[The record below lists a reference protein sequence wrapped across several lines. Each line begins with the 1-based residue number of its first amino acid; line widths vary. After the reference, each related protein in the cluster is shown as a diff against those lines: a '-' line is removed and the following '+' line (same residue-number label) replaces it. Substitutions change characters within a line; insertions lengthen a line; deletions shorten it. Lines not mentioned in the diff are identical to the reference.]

1 MFGRAPSRLALFIA
15 AAAASSSVTLAATSA
30 AAHGPYVVV
39 RDDGSLTHP
48 ITNPDVNRQAI
59 MKQYKA
65 SGAPVPDILSVWTTF
80 PMGGEVF
87 ETLFDPVANDV
98 QGIGLEQDYGGDG
111 TFTSDTPPLRSML
124 LHNDVLALA
133 QRAKTQYAPTDGFAD
148 YLFLLEL
155 SHNWGPEVRIP
166 SAADGGGGPS
176 TELEGFPFHWSFWN
190 DMGGSPAGGNPWKDN
205 GDGTFTAQSQ
215 NPGAMT
221 YSMLDLYLMGLADA
235 SEVKPFGA
243 LENAVPPKGVLDPF
257 TGQPYAAS
265 SFPWFGTTPFTVT
278 ATRRTL
284 TIDDVVATNGKRVPA
299 FGASPTSWTLGI
311 VLVVGAT
318 ESDAQISQ
326 AEATFDPI
334 AAGFA
339 PAFSRAT
346 GGRGTMHV
354 VTQLAP
360 DADAG
365 ADAGVDGDT
374 DDAGDDAST
383 PDASASAPHASSGS
397 GGCSTGGSPADGAL
411 FGVAAAL
418 LVALRRRARSAS
430 AWWCGD

>member
-1 MFGRAPSRLALFIA
+1 MRTHLPSVFGVAVA
-15 AAAASSSVTLAATSA
+15 ASMSLTVAASSSAAQ
-30 AAHGPYVVV
+30 GPYVVI
-39 RDDGSLTHP
+39 RDDGSLTKP
-48 ITNPDVNRQAI
+48 ITDPDINRQAI

-98 QGIGLEQDYGGDG
+98 KGIGLDQDYGGDG
-111 TFTSDTPPLRSML
+111 TFPSDTPPLRSML

-133 QRAKTQYAPTDGFAD
+133 QRATTQDAPVDGFAD

-190 DMGGSPAGGNPWKDN
+190 DMGGSPAGGNLWKNN
-205 GDGTFTAQSQ
+205 GDGTFTTQGQKPS
-215 NPGAMT
+215 AMT

-235 SEVKPFGA
+235 SEVKPFGV
-243 LENAVPPKGVLDPF
+243 LENAVPPKGMLDPF

-265 SFPWFGTTPFTVT
+265 SFPWFGATPFTAT
-278 ATRRTL
+278 ATRRVL
-284 TIDDVVATNGKRVPA
+284 TIDDIVATNGARSPA
-299 FGASPTSWTLGI
+299 YGASPTSWTLGI

-318 ESDAQISQ
+318 ATDAEISQ
-326 AEATFDPI
+326 AEAVFDPI

-339 PAFSRAT
+339 PAFSTAT
-346 GGRGTMHV
+346 RGRGTMRV

-360 DADAG
+360 GADAG
-365 ADAGVDGDT
+365 ADAGDSGA
-374 DDAGDDAST
+374 DDAGGDDAST
-383 PDASASAPHASSGS
+383 PDASTGGAPHASSGG
-397 GGCSTGGSPADGAL
+397 GGCSTGGTPADGAL
-411 FGVAAAL
+411 LAVGTTL
-418 LVALRRRARSAS
+418 LVVIRRRRYLP
-430 AWWCGD
+430 